1 MPLILDAILLIL
13 GLVGHIALWVIVY
26 NQIHGRAVPRELIK
40 VINLSIYLIVA
51 LVPGLMA
58 WWYVRGDG
66 GLWLRLQQRS
76 LPALYVAL
84 CDLLAVTVAVRWVL
98 HVRRPPASMQL
109 SNHTTHED
117 LLGLLGERYDGPGAV
132 AWLARL
138 PGNQLLEL
146 SVHEKEIE
154 IPRLPSELDGLVIA
168 HLSDL
173 HFTGHVG
180 KAWFEE
186 VVRRTNAMD
195 ADLVALTG
203 DLVDKERT
211 FPWLHDTLGALRGRH
226 GVYFVLGNHDLKV
239 DHRRLRELLTGEGLI
254 NLGGRWLEL
263 EVRGQRVLLAGNEFP
278 WFPAADLA
286 TAPARHSD
294 GGPLRLVLAHSPD
307 QLHWACRND
316 VDLLLAGHTHG
327 GQFRFPLIGPVVT
340 SSLIGSRYAAGTYF
354 EPPTVM
360 HVSRGLSG
368 TILLRLN
375 CPPELT
381 RLVLRCSK

>member
-1 MPLILDAILLIL
+1 MLDAILLIL
-13 GLVGHIALWVIVY
+13 ALVGHIALWVIVY
-26 NQIHGRAVPRELIK
+26 NQVHGRAVPRELIK
-40 VINLSIYLIVA
+40 LINISIYLIVA
-51 LVPGLMA
+51 LTPGLLV
-58 WWYVRGDG
+58 WWYVAGEEN
-66 GLWLRLQQRS
+66 LWQRCS
-76 LPALYVAL
+76 EFSMPALYVAL
-84 CDLLAVTVAVRWVL
+84 CDLLALIVAVRWLL
-98 HVRRPPASMQL
+98 HLRRPPASMQV
-109 SNHTTHED
+109 SNHSTHD
-117 LLGLLGERYDGPGAV
+117 NLLQLLGTAYDGPAAV

-146 SVHEKEIE
+146 SVHEKEIA
-154 IPRLPSELDGLVIA
+154 IPRLPAELDGLTIA

-186 VVRRTNAMD
+186 VVRRTNGLD
-195 ADLVALTG
+195 ADLIALTG

-211 FPWLHDTLGALRGRH
+211 FPWLHDTLGALRSRH
-226 GVYFVLGNHDLKV
+226 SVYFVLGNHDLKV
-239 DHRRLRELLTGEGLI
+239 DHRRLRELLKEDGLI
-254 NLGGRWLEL
+254 DLGSRWQEL
-263 EVRGQRVLLAGNEFP
+263 EVRGQRLILAGNELP
-278 WFPAADLA
+278 WFPPAADLA
-286 TAPARHSD
+286 AAPAGHD
-294 GGPLRLVLAHSPD
+294 GRAPLRIVLAHSPD
-307 QLHWACRND
+307 QLRWARDND

-340 SSLIGSRYAAGTYF
+340 SSLIGSCYAAGTYY

-381 RLVLRCSK
+381 RLVLRCSQ